1 MAIVLE
7 EVFKVYQELTKKSE
21 EDSIYGV
28 RIDLRGQILNF
39 FLDEESVIDIT

>member
-28 RIDLRGQILNF
+28 ILF
-39 FLDEESVIDIT
+39 IEKLIY